1 MAAADVW
8 AAALQHIVVAGVD
21 VRHLCRPH
29 HQQQVLV
36 LLACFA
42 WVAAVDADVVV
53 AVVVGAVGVVVDA
66 VGAL

>member
-21 VRHLCRPH
+21 VRHLCRSH

-42 WVAAVDADVVV
+42 GVAAVDADVVV